1 MTIMN
6 FELKYPLLSRK
17 WKWVAYAFFP
27 FPIVFLLSFIF
38 IPYPFEFPQEAVAD
52 FGYLCW
58 AIGFGMLNFIKQ
70 PTEDEMIEQ
79 LRLKA
84 FAMGVFYLIWGL
96 AAVAIIQLFTQGSI
110 FTDFMSAY
118 AAVCLLN
125 TYIFLNFQYLKW
137 KNS

>member
-1 MTIMN
+1 MN
-6 FELKYPLLSRK
+6 FELKYPLLNRK
-17 WKWVAYAFFP
+17 WKWIAYALFP

-38 IPYPFEFPQEAVAD
+38 IPYPFEFPQESVAD
-52 FGYLCW
+52 FVYLCW
-58 AIGFGMLNFIKQ
+58 AIGFGLLIFIKE

-84 FAMGVFYLIWGL
+84 FAMGVFYLFWGL
-96 AAVAIIQLFTQGSI
+96 VAVAIIQVITQGTI

-118 AAVCLLN
+118 SAVWLLN

-137 KNS
+137 KNR